1 MKEDVKTKLDHVYYL
16 LKDKLKENSDSDTG
30 SNLSRYYE
38 AYDMDDKTIEDIAK
52 FIKDKK
58 VLISAHCS
66 DLISLILLPPDASI
80 IEITGSKHWYCDPV
94 CKDHLSGKKA
104 YDEDCGNRS
113 YLVTKG
119 YSPCGGVGVDVS
131 GVSGVSGAASKPH
144 INEFYNVE
152 NSELYY
158 NKAIYHNLALLC
170 CKNWV
175 EFQIDNGKDYKNNE
189 NKDIN
194 YINELYIDTDKLVK
208 VIRDVYTK

>member
-1 MKEDVKTKLDHVYYL
+1 MKEDTKNKMDHVYYL
-16 LKDKLKENSDSDTG
+16 LKDKLSNKLSDKLSVKLKG
-30 SNLSRYYE
+30 SGHGTDLSLYYE
-38 AYDMDDKTIEDIAK
+38 AYDMDNKNIEEIAK

-58 VLISAHCS
+58 IIISVHCS
-66 DLISLILLPPDASI
+66 DLIHLCLLPNNATI
-80 IEITGSKHWYCDPV
+80 IEITTSKHWYCNPV

-113 YLVTKG
+113 YVITKG
-119 YSPCGGVGVDVS
+119 YSPCGGVGVS
-131 GVSGVSGAASKPH
+131 GVSNPQ

-158 NKAIYHNLALLC
+158 NKAVYHNLALLS

-189 NKDIN
+189 NKEMN
-194 YINELYIDTDKLVK
+194 YINELYINTDKLVD
-208 VIRDVYTK
+208 VIRDVYGK